1 MPKAEMRTAKRTAR
15 KDPSIFFFLS
25 FYYRKRNLD
34 FTLKRCFRVSE
45 KGRKLGKKREFI
57 RGGRLFSRQRAIYTH
72 INGDHTSE

>member
-1 MPKAEMRTAKRTAR
+1 MRTAKRTAR

-25 FYYRKRNLD
+25 FRKRNLD

-45 KGRKLGKKREFI
+45 KRKKVREEKRVFI

-72 INGDHTSE
+72 SNGDHTSE

>member
-25 FYYRKRNLD
+25 FRKRNLD

-45 KGRKLGKKREFI
+45 KRKKVREEKRVFI